1 MSDFTTADTPGKAQA
16 AEAAGAVGFAP
27 HALDL
32 PGPSRG
38 GGPPLLLVHGWGG
51 DAEEWLP
58 VAERLASRHRVL
70 IPDLPGHG
78 RTPFRPG
85 RAGPRQVAADL
96 AGWLERLGTGPV
108 IAVGHSMGGHVV
120 TALSVAHS
128 GLVRSV
134 VTLGTGFGGGPGAH
148 RRVATE
154 QEELRR
160 EGTAWA
166 ARFAER
172 AFSPQAPPGLRE
184 RHVRLM
190 RAMDPEVLLA
200 YREGM
205 YLAPGAFGLREAA
218 AAYLRGRRC
227 PSLAVHTSPEAAAW
241 ERGLPRQHP
250 ASRVL
255 LWEGCGHYPHEERPA
270 ETAALLRE
278 WAAERAG
285 GSG

>member
-1 MSDFTTADTPGKAQA
+1 MDTR
-16 AEAAGAVGFAP
+16 
-27 HALDL
+27 
-32 PGPSRG
+32 GPARG

-58 VAERLASRHRVL
+58 LLGALAPRHRLLV
-70 IPDLPGHG
+70 PDLPGHG

-85 RAGPRQVAADL
+85 RAAPRQVAADL
-96 AGWLERLGTGPV
+96 AGWLRRLGAWPV
-108 IAVGHSMGGHVV
+108 VAVGHSMGGHVV
-120 TALSVAHS
+120 TALAVEHP
-128 GLVRSV
+128 GLVASV
-134 VTLGTGFGGGPGAH
+134 VTLGTGFGGGPDA
-148 RRVATE
+148 RRRLAAE

-166 ARFAER
+166 VRFAAR
-172 AFSPQAPPGLRE
+172 AFSAEAPPGLRE

-205 YLAPGAFGLREAA
+205 YLAPGAFGLRAAA

-227 PSLAVHTSPEAAAW
+227 PSLAVHTSPAAAAW
-241 ERGLPRQHP
+241 ERGMPRHP

-255 LWEGCGHYPHEERPA
+255 LWEGCGHYLHEERPA
-270 ETAALLRE
+270 ETAALLRD
-278 WAAERAG
+278 WCAARAG
-285 GSG
+285 DAG